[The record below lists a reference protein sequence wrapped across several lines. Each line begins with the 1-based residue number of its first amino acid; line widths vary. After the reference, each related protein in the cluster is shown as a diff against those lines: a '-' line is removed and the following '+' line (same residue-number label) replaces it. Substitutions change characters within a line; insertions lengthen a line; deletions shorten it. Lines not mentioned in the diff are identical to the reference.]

1 MANVL
6 TGEQNMTACNEDFLI
21 ENGKLVKYLGRGGN
35 VTIPDGV
42 TSIGEFAFH
51 NCRELT
57 SIVIPDGVSD
67 IGFGAFHSCRG
78 LVSAAI
84 PDSTAVIRERAF
96 YDCEGLKAIT
106 VPEGVR
112 EICWRAFY
120 GCRRLKE
127 VTLPA
132 GLTDLG
138 EEVFYFCYDLQSITI
153 PPGITSIRSRTF
165 AHCMGLKSI
174 AIPENISEIGSG
186 AFYGCTGLK
195 SITIPDSVRKIGAD
209 AFYGCT
215 GLESAVLPDD
225 ARGFEAFAGC
235 SRLKEFI
242 IPQASRTCKTVD
254 GVVLSKDGR
263 RLIAYPP
270 GRCCERYDIPE
281 TVRKVGDKAFAG
293 APVKLIFVH
302 KEVERFST
310 TAVWGTEKD
319 VPYVAY
325 YNAAFTEVIGKPVYL
340 GPFSEVLSRKRRAAM
355 FGFLHA
361 LSIGLPEMAPWEE
374 SYVNSIRQNP
384 TAFAKIAWQ
393 NEALLRLMM
402 ERRLLPADAAENMA
416 RVYSEKGRS
425 GLASELLSY
434 LK

>member
-1 MANVL
+1 
-6 TGEQNMTACNEDFLI
+6 MTACNKDFLI
-21 ENGKLVKYLGRGGN
+21 ENGKLLKYLGCGGD

-42 TSIGEFAFH
+42 TSIEEFAFG

-57 SIVIPDGVSD
+57 GITIPDGVTD

-78 LVSAAI
+78 LIRAAI
-84 PDSTAVIRERAF
+84 PDSMAVIRERAF
-96 YDCEGLKAIT
+96 YDCEGLTAIDI
-106 VPEGVR
+106 PEGVTK
-112 EICWRAFY
+112 IGWRAFY
-120 GCRRLKE
+120 GCRRLKK
-127 VTLPA
+127 VTLPKR
-132 GLTDLG
+132 LTDLG
-138 EEVFYFCYDLQSITI
+138 EEVFYFCYDLSSITI
-153 PPGITSIRSRTF
+153 PHGITCIRSRTF
-165 AHCMGLKSI
+165 AHCKGLRSI
-174 AIPENISEIGSG
+174 AIPENISEINND
-186 AFYGCTGLK
+186 AFYGCTGLE
-195 SITIPDSVRKIGAD
+195 SITIPDSVRKVGAN

-254 GVVLSKDGR
+254 GVVLSKDGKQ
-263 RLIAYPP
+263 LIAYPP

-302 KEVERFST
+302 KEVEKFSN

-325 YNAAFTEVIGKPVYL
+325 YNAAFTSAIGKPVYL
-340 GPFSEVLSRKRRAAM
+340 GPFSEILSRKRRAAM

-374 SYVNSIRQNP
+374 SYVDIIRQNP
-384 TAFAKIAWQ
+384 AAFAKIAWQ
-393 NEALLRLMM
+393 NEALLHLMM
-402 ERRLLPADAAENMA
+402 KRRLLPAGTAENMA
-416 RVYSEKGRS
+416 RIYSESGRP
-425 GLASELLSY
+425 GLASELRSY
-434 LK
+434 LRS